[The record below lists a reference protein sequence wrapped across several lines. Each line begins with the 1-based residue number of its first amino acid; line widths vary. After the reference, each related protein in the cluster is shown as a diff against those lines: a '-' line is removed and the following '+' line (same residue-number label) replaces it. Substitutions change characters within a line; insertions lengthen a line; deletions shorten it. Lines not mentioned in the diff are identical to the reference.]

1 VKPRVVLDTSIYIS
15 AIIFGGKPEEVFLL
29 AKEKEIELF
38 VSAAIIAEVATK
50 LSDKFR
56 WSNADVTDFIR
67 EIGEAATIIKP
78 SRQLAVIEADESDNR
93 ILECAV
99 HARAEYI
106 VSGDQQHLLPLK
118 NYNGIEIISPARF
131 LKRIKKP

>member
-1 VKPRVVLDTSIYIS
+1 MKPRVVLDTSIYIS

>member
-1 VKPRVVLDTSIYIS
+1 VKPRVVLDTNIYIS

-29 AKEKEIELF
+29 AKEEEIELF

-93 ILECAV
+93 VLECAV
-99 HARAEYI
+99 QSKAEYI

-118 NYNGIEIISPARF
+118 NYQGIKIISPARF